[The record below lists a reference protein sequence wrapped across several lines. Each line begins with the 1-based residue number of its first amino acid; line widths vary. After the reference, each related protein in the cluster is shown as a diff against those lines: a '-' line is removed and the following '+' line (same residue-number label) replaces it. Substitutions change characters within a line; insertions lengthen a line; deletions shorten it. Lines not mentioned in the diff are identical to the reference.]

1 MGNFV
6 LGFFSGVIVTVVA
19 GALYA
24 AFALGEALPKGPER

>member
-1 MGNFV
+1 MGYFV
-6 LGFFSGVIVTVVA
+6 LGFFSGVITAVVV